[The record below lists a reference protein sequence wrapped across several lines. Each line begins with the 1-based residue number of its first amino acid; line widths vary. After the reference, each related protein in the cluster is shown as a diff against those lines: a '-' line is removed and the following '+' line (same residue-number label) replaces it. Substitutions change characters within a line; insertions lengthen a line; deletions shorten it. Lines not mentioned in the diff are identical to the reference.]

1 MKTFSVTVRRVVPG
15 RWGDKPIPAT
25 HTVTGCI
32 RWPRGSGEERN
43 RSDVVTTGWMLSV
56 RVTADIRSSDQL
68 QMPGDPTWWDVEGD
82 PQPYESPLT
91 GTQFATPIALTRT
104 KG

>member
-1 MKTFSVTVRRVVPG
+1 MNTITVTVRRPG
-15 RWGDKPIPAT
+15 TSRWGSSNAPAT
-25 HTVTGCI
+25 HTVAGCV

-56 RVTADIRSSDQL
+56 PVGADIRATDQV
-68 QMPGDPTWWDVEGD
+68 QMPDDPAWWDVEGD
-82 PQPYESPLT
+82 PQPYESPYS
-91 GTQFATPIALTRT
+91 GRQPGMPVALTRT